1 MEWFEKRDFFENP
14 FSTEPT
20 TELTGLNEV
29 SEELQY
35 RVASGSMVFLEGSEG
50 SGKTSL
56 LKFLV
61 QKFGGFGK
69 VMYVDLKNKDK
80 GFDIKALMQNRYGFL
95 GKLFGATLKD
105 MILLLDNVN
114 QISKRNAGVIKYY
127 FDHGYIKSVVF
138 SGESYKDADIPRGV
152 RERIGS
158 RVVRIK
164 RLTSDEALQLFR
176 SRIDDKLL
184 SDAFVKKLY
193 KKSGST
199 KDFLK
204 KCDKLYDYIT
214 SNGIKNVTE
223 KTLEMVK

>member
-14 FSTEPT
+14 FNTEPT
-20 TELTGLNEV
+20 TELTGFNEM
-29 SEELQY
+29 SEGLQY

-56 LKFLV
+56 LKFLI

-69 VMYVDLKNKDK
+69 VIYTDLNKDK
-80 GFDIKALMQNRYGFL
+80 DFDIKRLMQKKYGFF
-95 GKLFGATLKD
+95 GKLVGATPRD
-105 MILLLDNVN
+105 MILLLDNVK
-114 QISKRNAGVIKYY
+114 QISKRNAGLIKYY
-127 FDHGYIKSVVF
+127 FDQGYIKSVVF
-138 SGESYKDADIPRGV
+138 SGEKYKKADIPPGV
-152 RERIGS
+152 RERIGN
-158 RVVRIK
+158 RVLSIK
-164 RLTSDEALQLFR
+164 KLTSDEALQLFR

-184 SDAFVKKLY
+184 SDAFIRKIY
-193 KKSGST
+193 KKSSST

-214 SNGIKNVTE
+214 SNNIKNVTE